1 MTTRTVLA
9 HGLVLAATI
18 TAASAAD
25 FYVAPAGA
33 DGNPGSA
40 AKPYATLGRAR
51 DAVRASGRL
60 KKEPVTVHVLPGVY
74 YLPETLLFTAQDSGS
89 AAAPVVYQA
98 EPGGE
103 AVVSGGVKLDLKWE
117 PYMGGI
123 VQAKVPAGLA
133 MDQLFVNGER
143 QHMARYP
150 NYDPDQRLMHG
161 YAADAFSKERAA
173 RWADP
178 AGGYLHAMH
187 PAHWG
192 DVHFR
197 ITGKKPDG
205 SLEYEGGWQNNR
217 GSAMHKEHR
226 FVENV
231 FEELDAPGEWFN
243 NAKAGVLYFY
253 PPAGLDLK
261 AAKVEAVRLRHLIDV
276 RGEPKR
282 PVSFITLRGLT
293 FRHAARTFMENR
305 EPLNRSDWTT
315 YRGGAILAEGTED
328 CQLLDCTF
336 DQVGGNTVFVN
347 AYNRRFA
354 VRGCLIQA
362 SGANGVAFVGD
373 AKAVRSPLLNYGQP
387 FDYATLDRTPGPL
400 TDNYPSDCLVEDCL
414 ITRTGTFERQTA
426 PVQISMA
433 MGITVRHCS
442 IYDVPRAGIN
452 INEGCWGGHVVEF
465 CDIFDTVKETGDHG
479 SFNSWGR
486 DRFWHPDPKVM
497 NREVA
502 ADPKLP
508 ALDVLKP
515 NILRNSRWR
524 CDHGWDIDLDDGSS
538 HYEIYNNLCLNGGI
552 KNREGYRRTVTNNIL
567 VNNTFHPHVWLADS
581 GDVFKNNIVMGAY
594 RPAVMPPNDKWGHE
608 VDYNLFTT
616 DEADRTRFAKNG
628 CDAHSL
634 VGDPQFVNPA
644 AGDYTV
650 KEGSPALA
658 LGFKNF
664 PMDQFGVQ
672 KPSLKAIA
680 RTPELPQLKKN
691 AKAAV
696 ARTAARPDYFCQAR
710 VRDIEGLGDR
720 SAYGLPDETGVLLLD
735 VPADGTLA
743 KSGLVKDDVILACSG
758 KPVRNAGDLRA
769 LQDAA
774 KGAPLKL
781 SAMRR
786 QQTVA
791 AEVCDYAVV
800 AAESADSAEAFKSLP
815 LAPAGRALPLIITA
829 QGKTGNEALS
839 VLTDGKLAP
848 NYGPVFGNGVASGAY
863 KADLGAMK
871 RVGTVATF
879 SHNQNENRG
888 RQNFTLYGSAA
899 AADPGWDVADPA
911 AFTPIAAVNAPAAP
925 SAVYVGSRIS
935 GSTGQPLGAYRW
947 LVWRVYPVTETAGGE
962 NTAFQEFQ
970 VFPAEAISPPARPP
984 VGAPR

>member
-1 MTTRTVLA
+1 MTTRTALVFGLA
-9 HGLVLAATI
+9 LAVTS
-18 TAASAAD
+18 TASAATD

-40 AKPYATLGRAR
+40 AKPFATLARAR
-51 DAVRASGRL
+51 DAVRASGKLR
-60 KKEPVTVHVLPGVY
+60 KEPVTVHVLPGVY
-74 YLPETLLFTAQDSGS
+74 YLPETLTFTPQDAGTV
-89 AAAPVVYQA
+89 AAPVVYQA

-117 PYMGGI
+117 PYKGGI
-123 VQAKVPAGLA
+123 VQARLPAGLA

-150 NYDPDQRLMHG
+150 NYDPDQRMMHG

-178 AGGYLHAMH
+178 AGGFMHAMH

-192 DVHFR
+192 DIHFR

-205 SLEYEGGWQNNR
+205 SLAYEGGWQNNR

-231 FEELDAPGEWFN
+231 FEELDSPGEWFHS
-243 NAKAGVLYFY
+243 AKAGVLFYY

-261 AAKVEAVRLRHLIDV
+261 AATVEAVRLRHLIEL
-276 RGEPKR
+276 RGEPGR
-282 PVSFITLRGLT
+282 PVSFVSLRGLT

-315 YRGGAILAEGTED
+315 YRGGAVLAERTED
-328 CQLLDCTF
+328 CQLLDCAF

-347 AYNRRFA
+347 GYNRRFV
-354 VRGCLIQA
+354 VRGCLIQS

-373 AKAVRSPLLNYGQP
+373 AKAVRSPLLNYGQA
-387 FDYATLDRTPGPL
+387 FDYAALDRTPGPL
-400 TDNYPSDCLVEDCL
+400 TDSYPSDCLVEDCI

-433 MGITVRHCS
+433 LGVTVRHCS
-442 IYDVPRAGIN
+442 IYDVPRAGVN
-452 INEGCWGGHVVEF
+452 ISEGCWGGHVVEF
-465 CDIFDTVKETGDHG
+465 CDVFDTVKETGDHG

-552 KNREGYRRTVTNNIL
+552 KNREGYARTVTNNIV
-567 VNNTFHPHVWLADS
+567 VNNTFHPHVWLANS
-581 GDVFKNNIVMGAY
+581 GDVFKHNIVMGAY
-594 RPAVMPPNDKWGHE
+594 RPAVMPPNDTWGRE

-616 DEADRTRFAKNG
+616 DEGDRTRFAKNG

-634 VGDPQFVNPA
+634 SGDPLFVDPA
-644 AGDYTV
+644 AGNYQV
-650 KEGSPALA
+650 KDGSPALK

-672 KPSLKAIA
+672 KPSLKALA
-680 RTPELPQLKKN
+680 RTPELPQLMKD
-691 AKAAV
+691 AKVAV
-696 ARTAARPDYFCQAR
+696 ARAARPDYFCRAR

-735 VPADGTLA
+735 VPADSALA
-743 KSGLVKDDVILACSG
+743 KAGLVKDDVILACDG

-769 LQDAA
+769 ILALA
-774 KGAPLKL
+774 KGAPLMV
-781 SAMRR
+781 SALRR

-791 AEVCDYAVV
+791 AEVRDDAVV
-800 AAESADSAEAFKSLP
+800 TAESAESAEGFKSLA
-815 LAPAGRALPLIITA
+815 LTRAGLALPLRIAA
-829 QGKTGNEALS
+829 QGKTNNEAPA
-839 VLTDGKLAP
+839 VLADGKLAM

-863 KADLGAMK
+863 KADLGDVK
-871 RVGTVATF
+871 RVGAVTTF
-879 SHNQNENRG
+879 SHNQNKNRG
-888 RQNFTLYGSAA
+888 RQNFVLYGSEA
-899 AADPGWDVADPA
+899 AADPGWDVLDTRV
-911 AFTPIAAVNAPAAP
+911 FTPLAVVDTPAET
-925 SAVYVGSRIS
+925 SSVFVGTRIS
-935 GSTGQPLGAYRW
+935 GNGGAPLGSYRW
-947 LVWRVYPVTETAGGE
+947 LVWRVYPVTDSAGGE

-970 VFPAEAISPPARPP
+970 VFAAE
-984 VGAPR
+984 

>member
-1 MTTRTVLA
+1 MTAKTAFIT
-9 HGLVLAATI
+9 GLTCAAM
-18 TAASAAD
+18 AAVSSAAD

-33 DGNPGSA
+33 DGSPGSA
-40 AKPYATLGRAR
+40 AKPFATLRRAR
-51 DAVRASGRL
+51 DAVRASGAL
-60 KKEPVTVHVLPGVY
+60 KREPVIVHVLPGVY
-74 YLPETLLFTAQDSGS
+74 YLPDTLTFTDADSGS
-89 AAAPVVYQA
+89 ASAPVVYQA
-98 EPGGE
+98 EAGGE
-103 AVVSGGVKLDLKWE
+103 AVVSGGLKLDLRWK
-117 PYMGGI
+117 PHKGGI
-123 VQAKVPAGLA
+123 WQADVPAGLTL
-133 MDQLFVNGER
+133 DQLFVNGER
-143 QHMARYP
+143 RHMARYP
-150 NYDPDQRLMHG
+150 NFDPDQRMMHG
-161 YAADAFSKERAA
+161 YAADAFSKERAS

-205 SLEYEGGWQNNR
+205 SLAYEGGWQNNR

-231 FEELDAPGEWFN
+231 FEELDAPGEWFH
-243 NAKAGVLYFY
+243 NAKTGVLHFY

-261 AAKVEAVRLRHLIDV
+261 SAAVEAVRLRHLIELK
-276 RGEPKR
+276 GEPKR
-282 PVSFITLRGLT
+282 PAAFITLRGFT

-315 YRGGAILAEGTED
+315 YRGGAVLAEGTED
-328 CQLLDCTF
+328 CQVLDCTF

-354 VRGCLIQA
+354 VRECLIQS

-373 AKAVRSPLLNYGQP
+373 ARAVRSPLLNYGQA
-387 FDYATLDRTPGPL
+387 FDYAALDRTPGPL
-400 TDNYPSDCLVEDCL
+400 NDNYPSDCLVEECL

-433 MGITVRHCS
+433 LGVTVRHCS

-452 INEGCWGGHVVEF
+452 ISEGCWGGHVVEF

-538 HYEIYNNLCLNGGI
+538 HYEIYNNLCLNGGL
-552 KNREGYRRTVTNNIL
+552 KNREGYARKVTNNIL
-567 VNNTFHPHVWLADS
+567 VNNTFHPHVWLANS

-594 RPAVMPPNDKWGHE
+594 RPAVMPPDAKWGQE
-608 VDYNLFTT
+608 IDDNLFTT
-616 DEADRTRFAKNG
+616 DETDRARFAKNG

-634 VGDPQFVNPA
+634 SGDPQFVNPA

-650 KEGSPALA
+650 KEDSPALK

-672 KPSLKAIA
+672 KPSLKALA
-680 RTPELPQLKKN
+680 RTPELPQLKKEE
-691 AKAAV
+691 KAAD
-696 ARTAARPDYFCQAR
+696 ARAAARPDYFCRAR

-735 VPADGTLA
+735 VLDGSALA
-743 KSGLVKDDVILACSG
+743 KAGFVKDDVILACDG

-769 LQDAA
+769 IQASA
-774 KGAPLKL
+774 NGAPLKV
-781 SAMRR
+781 SALRR

-791 AEVCDYAVV
+791 AEVRDYAVV
-800 AAESADSAEAFKSLP
+800 AAESADSADTFKSLP
-815 LAPAGRALPLIITA
+815 LAEAGRTLPLKVTV
-829 QGKTGNEALS
+829 QGKTNNEAPA
-839 VLTDGKLAP
+839 VLADGKLAP
-848 NYGPVFGNGVASGAY
+848 NYGPVFGNGVSTGAY
-863 KADLGAMK
+863 KADLGAVK
-871 RVGTVATF
+871 SVGAVLTF
-879 SHNQNENRG
+879 SYNQNKNRG
-888 RQNFTLYGSAA
+888 RQNFVLYGSAA
-899 AADPGWDVADPA
+899 AADPGWDVLDARVFTPLAVVDTPADPA
-911 AFTPIAAVNAPAAP
+911 
-925 SAVYVGSRIS
+925 SVYVGTLVRAA
-935 GSTGQPLGAYRW
+935 GGAPLGSYRW
-947 LVWRVYPVTETAGGE
+947 LVWRVYPVTDSAGGE
-962 NTAFQEFQ
+962 NTAFQECQ
-970 VFPAEAISPPARPP
+970 VVAD
-984 VGAPR
+984 